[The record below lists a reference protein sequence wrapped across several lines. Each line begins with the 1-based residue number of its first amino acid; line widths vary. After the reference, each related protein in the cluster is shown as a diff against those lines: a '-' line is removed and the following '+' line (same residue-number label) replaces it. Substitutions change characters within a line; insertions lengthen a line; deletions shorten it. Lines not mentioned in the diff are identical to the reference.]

1 MNQEKIGEFLKK
13 LRKDNKLTQAEL
25 AEKLGVTY
33 QAVSKWE
40 NGKNVPDIAIIKEI
54 SKIYNVN
61 VDEIISGEKTK
72 KKLDKSSI
80 IISVCF
86 GIVLLAML
94 ITIIVLS
101 ITKKS
106 GFDIKEIETK
116 CENFKVSGSIVYNK
130 SASYIHLSP
139 ITFCGTDDEVYSSI
153 GCTLYEKT
161 GDTINKVSVCD
172 EGNNVNLKDYLEN
185 IKLHVDNYK
194 HVCDNVDNIEIYLEI
209 NATNNEEKVTTYKV
223 PLEVSKSCVK
233 IK

>member
-80 IISVCF
+80 IISICF
-86 GIVLLAML
+86 GIILLAML
-94 ITIIVLS
+94 IVIIILL
-101 ITKKS
+101 IKKNNNY
-106 GFDIKEIETK
+106 DIAEIGAK
-116 CENFKVSGSIVYNK
+116 CENFKVSGSLVYSK
-130 SASYIHLSP
+130 DKSYIHISP
-139 ITFCGTDDEVYSSI
+139 ITFCGTDDEVYKSI
-153 GCTLYEKT
+153 ECVLYEKS
-161 GDTINKVSVCD
+161 GDTINKVSTCD
-172 EGNNVNLKDYLEN
+172 EGTNINLKDYLEDVR
-185 IKLHVDNYK
+185 LHVDNYK
-194 HVCDNVDNIEIYLEI
+194 RVCSNVDNIEIYLEI
-209 NATNNEEKVTTYKV
+209 SATNNDDKVTTYKV
-223 PLEVSKSCVK
+223 PLKVSRSCME
-233 IK
+233 